1 MSMTRYSKDH
11 LWVRMED
18 DIAVV
23 GLTEYAQD
31 ALGELVFVELPDVSR
46 DLEAGDVCAVV
57 ESDKTTT
64 DLYAPLAG
72 KVVEVNA
79 AVVEDPTLVNKD
91 AEGDAWFFKLEPSD
105 PDAVDEMLD
114 ETEYTAFLE
123 TQD

>member
-1 MSMTRYSKDH
+1 MSLTRYSKDH
-11 LWVRMED
+11 LWVRIED
-18 DIAVV
+18 DIAVI
-23 GLTEYAQD
+23 GLSEYAQD
-31 ALGELVFVELPDVSR
+31 ALGELVFIELPEVGR

-72 KVVEVNA
+72 KVVEVNP
-79 AVVEDPTLVNKD
+79 AVAEEPALANKD
-91 AEGDAWFFKLEPSD
+91 AEGEAWFFKLEPTD

-123 TQD
+123 AQD